1 MTASIDVSEVNALAV
16 TLQTAGGS
24 VGAEVAAV
32 VRKGALNVK
41 NDARRI
47 ATGIGHAPLYPFSIG
62 YDVTGDGRFGTV
74 EAEIGPDKDRPQGAL
89 GNILE
94 YGTVNNAP
102 ITHLGPAL
110 DREGPRFMDAIA
122 ASAVKVLEP

>member
-1 MTASIDVSEVNALAV
+1 MTAEIDVSEVESLAV
-16 TLQTAGGS
+16 TLNTVGGS
-24 VGAEVAAV
+24 VGREVAAV

-41 NDARRI
+41 TDARRF
-47 ATGIGHAPLYPFSIG
+47 ATGIGHAPLYPASISYG
-62 YDVTGDGRFGTV
+62 VTGDGRFGV
-74 EAEIGPDKDRPQGAL
+74 IEAEIGPDKGRPQGAL

-102 ITHLGPAL
+102 HTHLGPAL

-122 ASAVKVLEP
+122 AAGAKVLEP